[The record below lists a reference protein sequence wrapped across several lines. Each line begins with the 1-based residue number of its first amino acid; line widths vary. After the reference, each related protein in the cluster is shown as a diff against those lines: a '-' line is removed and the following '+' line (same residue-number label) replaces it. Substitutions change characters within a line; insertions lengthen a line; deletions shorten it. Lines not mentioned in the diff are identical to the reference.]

1 MTGQLLYFDLPPE
14 TEVELVAA
22 APLLDLGYKPA
33 EIAVRRRKD
42 DFTLIGI
49 LIAKQRPAWLLA
61 FRLWRAGKGL

>member
-33 EIAVRRRKD
+33 EIAVRRRVS
-42 DFTLIGI
+42 FLRSQGTH
-49 LIAKQRPAWLLA
+49 Q
-61 FRLWRAGKGL
+61 